1 VEHVPPKKLIAE
13 LMELEQHIQQGLKEL
28 EGMLK

>member
-1 VEHVPPKKLIAE
+1 VEHVSPKKLIAE
-13 LMELEQHIQQGLKEL
+13 LLDMEHEIEQGLKEL